1 SKGQPASITGSN
13 INIRKGPATDQ
24 PVVAIAQLDEV
35 VDVLRTINKEWAFI
49 RTTSGAEGYISSQFL
64 KPADKKPETPKTVV
78 LKTAFITGSN
88 INIRKGPSTDEE
100 IVATAQQNEVVDLLK
115 NVNAEWTSIRTKDGT
130 EGFVATQFLNT
141 TGKKTEPIK
150 PVVLKTA
157 LIAGSNIN
165 IRKGPST
172 NEPIVATLQQDEVVE
187 ILKNVNEEWTGIRIK
202 DGTEGFVASRFLNT
216 TGKKPEIKKEE
227 TLKTATI
234 IGTNINVRRGPATTE
249 PAIASVQQDE
259 VITLLKKVD
268 DDWTAIRLADGTEG
282 YIASKFIN
290 TSEKKP
296 SSELSQ
302 NQNSIEKAKDETIEN
317 VVNNIEKKVIE
328 KEDVRSELPT
338 KTANTS
344 FKDIYLSQ
352 GNPNFTSEKT
362 VVSGIFKTNKGWKD
376 EEYYILIDGPAIGSI
391 VKLLNP
397 ENNQT
402 IYAKVLGKMS
412 GLAYADGFDI
422 RISEAAASKLLANSQ
437 QKFTVKIAY

>member
-1 SKGQPASITGSN
+1 M
-13 INIRKGPATDQ
+13 
-24 PVVAIAQLDEV
+24 
-35 VDVLRTINKEWAFI
+35 
-49 RTTSGAEGYISSQFL
+49 
-64 KPADKKPETPKTVV
+64 
-78 LKTAFITGSN
+78 
-88 INIRKGPSTDEE
+88 
-100 IVATAQQNEVVDLLK
+100 
-115 NVNAEWTSIRTKDGT
+115 
-130 EGFVATQFLNT
+130 
-141 TGKKTEPIK
+141 
-150 PVVLKTA
+150 
-157 LIAGSNIN
+157 
-165 IRKGPST
+165 
-172 NEPIVATLQQDEVVE
+172 
-187 ILKNVNEEWTGIRIK
+187 
-202 DGTEGFVASRFLNT
+202 
-216 TGKKPEIKKEE
+216 
-227 TLKTATI
+227 
-234 IGTNINVRRGPATTE
+234 
-249 PAIASVQQDE
+249 
-259 VITLLKKVD
+259 
-268 DDWTAIRLADGTEG
+268 
-282 YIASKFIN
+282 
-290 TSEKKP
+290 
-296 SSELSQ
+296 SQ